1 MNTEMSFSNLLLMRQ
16 ELMLIMLALIILV
29 LDISIPGNRKLAI
42 IRLTIILFTVI
53 TLVGFIPAD
62 PGELFGGMYRT
73 DALSAAMKNVLN
85 MGMLIVLLQSVRW
98 TRLENNQQKASEYL
112 ILLLSTLVGMDFMI
126 SSGDFLMFYIGLELA
141 TIPATALAA
150 IDRTSPNGAEAGIKF
165 IFSSALSSGILLFGI
180 SFIYGT
186 TGSVYFTD
194 VGFSFGSSSIQI
206 LGFIFFMAG
215 MGFKISLVPFHLWT
229 ADVYEG
235 SPVSITGYLSV
246 VSKGAAVFILVMLLY
261 KVFGKLEKTWE
272 DILYILSVSTMTIGN
287 LFAIRQNNLK
297 RFLAFSSIAQAGFI
311 LLGIMGADGAGLTAV
326 IYFLLIYVFTN
337 LAAFGVVSAIYYET
351 GQETILSY
359 NGLYRTNPL
368 LSLTMMLALFSL
380 AGIPPVAGF
389 FGKFFLFTAAASKG
403 YYILVLIAVMNV
415 TVSLYYY
422 LRVVKAMFIDK
433 NDNPIPYFKSD
444 PVTRLGL
451 LICILGIFFTGFF
464 GFIYEFFFGI
474 SVEFLKFAHL

>member
-1 MNTEMSFSNLLLMRQ
+1 MSFSDLLLMRQ
-16 ELMLIMLALIILV
+16 ELMLILLALTILM
-29 LDISIPGNRKLAI
+29 LDISISGNRRFAI
-42 IRLTIILFTVI
+42 NRLTILLFAVI
-53 TLVGFIPAD
+53 TLVGFIPAP

-73 DALSAAMKNVLN
+73 DDLSAAMKNVLN
-85 MGMLIVLLQSVRW
+85 IGMLIVLLQSERW
-98 TRLENNQQKASEYL
+98 IRLENNLEKASEYL

-194 VGFSFGSSSIQI
+194 VGLSFGSSSIQI
-206 LGFIFFMAG
+206 LGFIFFIAG

-235 SPVSITGYLSV
+235 SPVNITGYLSV

-261 KVFGKLEKTWE
+261 KVFGMLEKTWE

-311 LLGIMGADGAGLTAV
+311 MLGIMGADGAGLTAV

-337 LAAFGVVSAIYYET
+337 LAAFGVVSAIYFET
-351 GQETILSY
+351 GQETIPSY

-389 FGKFFLFTAAASKG
+389 FGKFFLFAAAASKG
-403 YYILVLIAVMNV
+403 YYILVLIAVLNA

-444 PVTRLGL
+444 PVTRLSL
-451 LICILGIFFTGFF
+451 LICILGVFFTGFF
-464 GFIYEFFFGI
+464 GFIYEYFFGI
-474 SVEFLKFAHL
+474 SMEFLKFAHL